1 MDILHKAVCDQEACP
16 DFQRCLDAVRNDRT
30 DFCTRMIQED
40 GVPDIRVVRKLT
52 SGGYLSGTTVK
63 GT

>member
-1 MDILHKAVCDQEACP
+1 
-16 DFQRCLDAVRNDRT
+16 
-30 DFCTRMIQED
+30 MIQED